1 MWKNTLHQPGAQQH
15 NLANSPP
22 SRCLRASL
30 FRPFISAKGRTIPAP
45 HPTPLRPL
53 PAPASP
59 HAGIISATGRT
70 IPASNNQPIPGA
82 LQTDADVN
90 SQSLGGAL
98 LDSSGRLIG
107 MPVVSYAKPGV
118 ARSSGVN
125 FALPADL
132 LRDVVPRLIVYGSA
146 ATRR

>member
-1 MWKNTLHQPGAQQH
+1 MA
-15 NLANSPP
+15 
-22 SRCLRASL
+22 SRRQCLKSSL
-30 FRPFISAKGRTIPAP
+30 FSLSSLLYCP
-45 HPTPLRPL
+45 
-53 PAPASP
+53 
-59 HAGIISATGRT
+59 GIVSATGRT

-98 LDSSGRLIG
+98 LDSGGRLIG

-118 ARSSGVN
+118 AHSSGVN

-132 LRDVVPRLIVYGSA
+132 LREVVPRLIVYNSA

>member
-1 MWKNTLHQPGAQQH
+1 MTAFAAFRQSSSGVPIASRRHGLKSSL
-15 NLANSPP
+15 P
-22 SRCLRASL
+22 SRSSL
-30 FRPFISAKGRTIPAP
+30 LYCP
-45 HPTPLRPL
+45 
-53 PAPASP
+53 
-59 HAGIISATGRT
+59 GIVSATGRT

-98 LDSSGRLIG
+98 LDSGGRLIG

-132 LRDVVPRLIVYGSA
+132 LREVVPLLLVYGSA